1 VKILFIADCWSNS
14 NLMPFMAITVHWT
27 NHSTKDT
34 QQGQW
39 YILGLNS
46 ELIAFHCVPSWHT
59 DDHLAMV
66 FMSMLDHYE
75 IKNVC
80 YPSIS

>member
-1 VKILFIADCWSNS
+1 MKISFTTDCWSDS
-14 NLMPFMAITVHWT
+14 NLMPFMAITAHWT
-27 NHSTKDT
+27 DHRTKDT
-34 QQGQW
+34 QQGQR

-46 ELIAFHCVPSWHT
+46 ELIAFHCIPSRHT
-59 DDHLAMV
+59 GDHLAMV
-66 FMSMLDHYE
+66 FMSMLDRYK